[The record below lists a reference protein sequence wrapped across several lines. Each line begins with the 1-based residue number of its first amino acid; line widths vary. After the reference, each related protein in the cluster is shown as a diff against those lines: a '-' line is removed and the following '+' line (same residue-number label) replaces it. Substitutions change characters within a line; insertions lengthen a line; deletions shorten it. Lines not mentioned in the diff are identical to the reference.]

1 MHILRFLRVQRG
13 LVARTKRD
21 LVDEEWL
28 ALVTDSLAAYHR
40 AHGLPFMALRYFNVC
55 GAQGHEGQPT
65 ADLLRARLAVHGV
78 EGEGF
83 VRLADH

>member
-40 AHGLPFMALRYFNVC
+40 ARPWRRDMPQGEWLTFLRRV
-55 GAQGHEGQPT
+55 AEPT
-65 ADLLRARLAVHGV
+65 ADLPRARLAVHGV